1 MSLSIFRVVVWRFS
15 CLGFLVS
22 AASVATSAFAQ
33 HDWGDLRDDAP
44 TFPLV
49 RSDDE
54 FDVPKNPKPRRD
66 FDRVVSTAAELKKAF
81 ATAVDGETIA
91 LEPGTYR
98 LGQTLETGPRL
109 EKKRLTLVGKSGK
122 SSDVRLEAASTVGRG
137 AELCVEDLT
146 VVAEGERAAVCCEDA
161 TSVFKATRCVFVR
174 EEKKGDETELGGAL
188 IGVWPGRCEL
198 ADCRV
203 LSPFSM
209 FGAIGVGSD
218 GAGELIAKNCEF
230 VGRVEISG
238 TSALSKLT
246 NCRLRGALGDGGGG
260 LGEGNDRTGAL
271 GAAPAPAP
279 SFAPIASNLGDGG
292 AAPAIIEPVAASRG
306 EGGVRL
312 GSVGSDGAFPRCRL
326 VDCAVADCRTGIEI
340 FDGAEATVRGGE
352 FRDCDAGVVVSGV
365 VAVDGP
371 TFERCETGVSVA
383 GKATVR
389 GGAFRFCRSAVEA
402 SGEGTLALSGATI
415 SNGETGVRCVGG
427 KCVATDVTLKD
438 VAGVATVEDGGKFD
452 AKNVSCE
459 ASKDIPPGA
468 VF

>member
-1 MSLSIFRVVVWRFS
+1 MSLSIFRVAVWRFS
-15 CLGFLVS
+15 CFFFAVS

-33 HDWGDLRDDAP
+33 HDWEDLRDDAP

-54 FDVPKNPKPRRD
+54 FAVSKNPKPRRD
-66 FDRVVSTAAELKKAF
+66 FDRVVATAAELKKAF

-98 LGQTLETGPRL
+98 LGRTLETGPRL

-161 TSVFKATRCVFVR
+161 TSVLKATRCVFVR
-174 EEKKGDETELGGAL
+174 EEKKGGENGLGGAS
-188 IGVWPGRCEL
+188 ICVWAGRCEL

-203 LSPFSM
+203 LSANST
-209 FGAIGVGSD
+209 FGAICVGSD
-218 GAGELIAKNCEF
+218 GAGELVAKNCEF

-238 TSALSKLT
+238 TSALSTLT
-246 NCRLRGALGDGGGG
+246 NCRLRGASGDLLGG
-260 LGEGNDRTGAL
+260 LVEEEPRAGAFGAAPAPAPAAPNFDAL
-271 GAAPAPAP
+271 GAAPAPV
-279 SFAPIASNLGDGG
+279 
-292 AAPAIIEPVAASRG
+292 PVEVNRG

-312 GSVGSDGAFPRCRL
+312 GTVGDDGATPRCEI
-326 VDCAVADCRTGIEI
+326 VDCDVADCRTGIEVL
-340 FDGAEATVRGGE
+340 DGAEATVRGGE
-352 FRDCDAGVVVSGV
+352 LRDCQTGVSVSGV
-365 VAVDGP
+365 VAIDGA
-371 TFERCETGVSVA
+371 TFDRCEIGVSVA

-389 GGAFRFCRSAVEA
+389 GGEFSFCRFGVEA
-402 SGEGTLALSGATI
+402 NGKGTLALNGTKISG
-415 SNGETGVRCVGG
+415 GETGVRCVGG

-438 VAGVATVEDGGKFD
+438 VDGVATVEDGGKFD

-459 ASKDIPPGA
+459 ASEDIPPGV